1 MMLPL
6 TRTQSIAAVHRASG
20 SKDSSWKQ
28 KQGGVISLHMQ
39 GKRVTIPPFVSEEH
53 AGVVKLLQACWAE
66 DANERP
72 SAAETVDA
80 LEKLL
85 SP

>member
-1 MMLPL
+1 
-6 TRTQSIAAVHRASG
+6 
-20 SKDSSWKQ
+20 
-28 KQGGVISLHMQ
+28 MQ
-39 GKRVTIPPFVSEEH
+39 GERVPIPPVVSEEH

-72 SAAETVDA
+72 CAAEAVDA

-85 SP
+85 SSRYSHRVSMQRRELEIN